1 MSIKGFDIEGTI
13 HKYDFNALDNK
24 PEDFG
29 NKNVVMVQDERP
41 TESGNRVWVKE
52 TAAEIEIPTSSE
64 FEELRENIVVVS
76 SDTPTSDDNRIW
88 IEPEDGDEIQ
98 VPTMDD
104 LSSSSKVFWA
114 IYNVT
119 TSDEIV
125 SALADEKIVALN
137 YENRIYY
144 LASVLSGVGPTGTAY
159 LFRSEDNNANYQ
171 IMMFGSYWNPKSTI
185 EYATEGFVQNAIES
199 ISEDVDNLKSA
210 LELNIDGLNNGKR
223 YMEFMRGNIAPNGSI
238 DTTYTN
244 RIVTAEYEKFATATD
259 VIFSAGFG
267 YIVAFYND
275 DYSLASRTLYS
286 GANTITFPANTF
298 YRVCVYGNE
307 AGPDKVEDWAV
318 KVYWISEIQKN
329 LAAFG
334 YSNSVSLDITNYVKR
349 FENLGIKQGER
360 IKLTVAIDAV
370 GSGAKNVQIFANT
383 ILEANL
389 LHTFYGTSDILLN
402 APVDL
407 NTIVVLLNTAGS
419 LTSVDVTATLQ
430 TGYFILASENRY
442 IYHVEKDGTGDFTSL
457 VEAINVATQTFD
469 SVVYVGAGTWD
480 IIEELGE
487 TYLNNVSSTH
497 GTRGP
502 YLKNR
507 VHVIFASNSKV
518 VCNYQGSREE
528 TMRWLSPFNSGELG
542 FTLENANIEAS
553 NVRYCVH
560 DERDSFDDAYTNKY
574 INCKMHLN
582 NNGNTV
588 IRTCNP
594 IGGGLGKDGYV
605 EIDGCWFKGE
615 RTSVYTENLPLVTYH
630 NSAAAGAKSHISLKN
645 SYFADDGRPRFNWY
659 GQSQLITDVE
669 VCGCSMGSPILS
681 QAETSDGSSPYQ
693 NINIIEWNN
702 TVRT

>member
-1 MSIKGFDIEGTI
+1 MPYTPTVWHSGDVVTSEKLNKLEQGVADATSEEIIDSWLEENISQETG
-13 HKYDFNALDNK
+13 YALDRTLTLEN
-24 PEDFG
+24 
-29 NKNVVMVQDERP
+29 
-41 TESGNRVWVKE
+41 
-52 TAAEIEIPTSSE
+52 AAAPAD
-64 FEELRENIVVVS
+64 LV
-76 SDTPTSDDNRIW
+76 
-88 IEPEDGDEIQ
+88 GD
-98 VPTMDD
+98 
-104 LSSSSKVFWA
+104 
-114 IYNVT
+114 
-119 TSDEIV
+119 
-125 SALADEKIVALN
+125 
-137 YENRIYY
+137 
-144 LASVLSGVGPTGTAY
+144 
-159 LFRSEDNNANYQ
+159 
-171 IMMFGSYWNPKSTI
+171 
-185 EYATEGFVQNAIES
+185 
-199 ISEDVDNLKSA
+199 LKSA
-210 LELNIDGLNNGKR
+210 LNLDIDGLDSGKR
-223 YMEFMRGNIAPNGSI
+223 YMTFMRGNIAPNGSI
-238 DTTYTN
+238 DTTYTS
-244 RIVTAEYEKFATATD
+244 RIVTADYAKFSTATD

-286 GANTITFPANTF
+286 GANTITFPADTF

-307 AGPDKVEDWAV
+307 AGPDEVEDWAV
-318 KVYWISEIQKN
+318 KVYWTSEIQKK

-334 YSNSVSLDITNYVKR
+334 YSDSVSLDITNYVKR
-349 FENLGIKQGER
+349 FEKLGIKQGDR
-360 IKLTVAIDAV
+360 LKIGITITAV

-383 ILEANL
+383 ISEANL

-419 LTSVDVTATLQ
+419 LTSVDVTANLQ

-442 IYHVEKDGTGDFTSL
+442 TYHVEKDGTGDFTSL
-457 VEAINVATQTFD
+457 VEAINVATQTLD
-469 SVVYVGAGTWD
+469 SIVYVGAGTWD
-480 IIEELGE
+480 IIDELGE
-487 TYLNNVSSTH
+487 TYLNNVSSAH

-507 VHVIFASNSKV
+507 VHLIFASNSKV

-560 DERDSFDDAYTNKY
+560 DERDSFDDAYVNKY

-630 NSAAAGAKSHISLKN
+630 NSASAEAKSHISLKN

-659 GQSQLITDVE
+659 GQSQLITNVE
-669 VCGCSMGSPILS
+669 VCGCSIGSPILS

-693 NINIIEWNN
+693 NISIIEWNN